1 MSAAQVIRFAFLLQG
16 YPPAEFCKSIQ
27 VFPEFKQPSPFPL
40 LFFFF
45 SPLLFFNVEMTESFL
60 SPLEKVEFCGSRLIL
75 KWKTLA
81 SKWWADGI
89 LETSSL

>member
-45 SPLLFFNVEMTESFL
+45 SPLLFFNVEMTDEITTGLALAFGAAILIHILLLVIDFL
-60 SPLEKVEFCGSRLIL
+60 YKKATYKSR
-75 KWKTLA
+75 
-81 SKWWADGI
+81 G
-89 LETSSL
+89 

>member
-27 VFPEFKQPSPFPL
+27 VFPEFKQPSPF
-40 LFFFF
+40 
-45 SPLLFFNVEMTESFL
+45 PLLFFNVEMTESFL